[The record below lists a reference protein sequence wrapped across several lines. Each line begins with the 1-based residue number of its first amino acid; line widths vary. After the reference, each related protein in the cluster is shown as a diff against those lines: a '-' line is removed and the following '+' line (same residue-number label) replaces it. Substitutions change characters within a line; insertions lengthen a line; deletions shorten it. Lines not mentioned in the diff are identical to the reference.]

1 MFYSSQ
7 PGKRK
12 KDNVG
17 RENVSELEK
26 KARCEQ
32 GPEIESDS
40 EYEQNEEVNGIL
52 IQKLNKEK
60 SGSIQHINSSFSN
73 RIILNSCFIIVRCN
87 FFY

>member
-1 MFYSSQ
+1 MWPIRFAEGSQ

-26 KARCEQ
+26 RARCEQ

-52 IQKLNKEK
+52 IQKLNKE
-60 SGSIQHINSSFSN
+60 IELEIERERDF
-73 RIILNSCFIIVRCN
+73 
-87 FFY
+87 